1 MVRRIFLVALL
12 LTIINISWAPPAPRD
27 AEIDQLIQANATSM
41 QELQQAVSHIEALVN
56 RLTSSDIDAIIEA
69 KLQSYAHQLGLIT
82 TRLKSKLP
90 TESAGA

>member
-1 MVRRIFLVALL
+1 MQV
-12 LTIINISWAPPAPRD
+12 SWAPPAPGD
-27 AEIDQLIQANATSM
+27 SEIDQVIQDNATVM
-41 QELQQAVSHIEALVN
+41 HDLQEAVTNIETLVN
-56 RLTSSDIDAIIEA
+56 RLTSSDIDTIIEA

>member
-1 MVRRIFLVALL
+1 MKKLL
-12 LTIINISWAPPAPRD
+12 IIISLTLIMQVSWAPPAPGD
-27 AEIDQLIQANATSM
+27 SEIDQVIQDNATVM
-41 QELQQAVSHIEALVN
+41 HDLQEAVTNIETLVN
-56 RLTSSDIDAIIEA
+56 RLTSSDIDTIIEA